1 MTPGKVGIWIVLAI
15 VFGLIG
21 TAIGKGKGRADAG
34 WWLGFLLGIV
44 GVIIIACLSP
54 TEEHK
59 VQQAQRQYEIQAEAA
74 RRVGYQYPPKPYA
87 PYSPPGQDPEAPP
100 QPYSPSQ
107 SYAPYPPPVRDHG
120 SSPHLVSGRG
130 RNRHR
135 PPDRRERRATPMT
148 RRPSSGSSTTACS
161 RSPPDGVSAKAGHP
175 LAGLPHFLAHCPVH
189 DRANALYSAV
199 ADDTAAATAGA
210 RPETGRLAVSPD

>member
-100 QPYSPSQ
+100 QPYSPPQ
-107 SYAPYPPPVRDHG
+107 SYAPYPPPAQG
-120 SSPHLVSGRG
+120 PYPQQ
-130 RNRHR
+130 
-135 PPDRRERRATPMT
+135 PPPGQWQQ
-148 RRPSSGSSTTACS
+148 P
-161 RSPPDGVSAKAGHP
+161 SPPGSWEQPAPGQWPGPQPPPPAG
-175 LAGLPHFLAHCPVH
+175 
-189 DRANALYSAV
+189 
-199 ADDTAAATAGA
+199 
-210 RPETGRLAVSPD
+210 